1 MTSRDLG
8 LLEDMRVYANDA
20 LGIARRIGRESFL
33 ADRTMQHA
41 VIRCLT
47 VVGEAANRVS
57 AETQSSL
64 PEVAWRDAVGLRNV
78 LVHDYQGIN
87 LPRIW
92 TIVEEDIPPLLD
104 ALSAYLNAIE

>member
-1 MTSRDLG
+1 LTSRDLG
-8 LLEDMRVYANDA
+8 LLEDMRVHARDA
-20 LGIARRIGRESFL
+20 FDIASRAGRDAFL

-57 AETQSSL
+57 AGMQGSL
-64 PEVAWRDAVGLRNV
+64 SGIAWRDVVGLRNV

-92 TIVEEDIPPLLD
+92 TIVEEDIPPLLET
-104 ALSAYLNAIE
+104 LSAYLSTIE

>member
-8 LLEDMRVYANDA
+8 LLEDIRVHANDA
-20 LGIARRIGRESFL
+20 LGIARRVGRETFL

-47 VVGEAANRVS
+47 VVGEAANRVT
-57 AETQSSL
+57 AETRASL
-64 PEVAWRDAVGLRNV
+64 PQVAWRDAVGLRNV

-87 LPRIW
+87 RSRIW
-92 TIVEEDIPPLLD
+92 TIVEEDIPPLLETLHSY
-104 ALSAYLNAIE
+104 LSEID

>member
-8 LLEDMRVYANDA
+8 LLQDIRVYARDA
-20 LGIARRIGRESFL
+20 LDIAGRAGREAFL

-47 VVGEAANRVS
+47 VVGEAANRLS
-57 AETQSSL
+57 ADTRESL
-64 PEVAWRDAVGLRNV
+64 PEIAWRDVVGLRNV
-78 LVHDYQGIN
+78 LVHDYHGIN

-92 TIVEEDIPPLLD
+92 TIVEEDI
-104 ALSAYLNAIE
+104 SRF